1 MNREITLSGT
11 VYRVTTNSEDA
22 CISLAREQITDRID
36 EITVSIRFPEPQEPN
51 SVSVSWTM
59 PAKDMY
65 AVWATTFGYNVLP
78 LRVDWSKR
86 TTEARLASH
95 APLQSIF
102 SQSGRNRLTLALSDA
117 SVSSRLRTGVNE
129 ERADMTCELQLF
141 TESPR
146 EILQEYSVRLRVD
159 TTDEPYYETLK
170 RVERWWGEACGYPC
184 AYIPEAAKRA
194 MYSTWYSYHQRTIPE
209 ELLRECRMA
218 KALGMESIIV
228 DDGWQTDD
236 GSRGYSYCGDWRP
249 TPAKIPD
256 MKQFVDDVHA
266 IGLKF
271 ILWYSVPYVGV
282 MSEAYERFKD
292 MKLYQV
298 GSGERSWMALDPRF
312 PEVRRYLVDTY
323 RNAMLDWGLD
333 GFKLDFIDSMRA
345 RPETP
350 KSDPRWDI
358 PTLNE
363 AIDTLLAEITREL
376 RAINPDVLIEFRQAY
391 VGPVIRKHGNMF
403 RVGDCPADSILNR
416 INTVQLRYLLG
427 ESAVHSDMLMWHY
440 EDTPEA
446 AAKQII
452 ASLFS
457 VLQISVRLAEI
468 PESHMRMLRN
478 YMDFWNA
485 NREILLDGA
494 LRAYH
499 PEAQFS
505 LVEAEKDNAL
515 VAVAYLRTPVTLE
528 KPYGRVAVV
537 NGSGEKGVLLET
549 PENARYAYTVFDCM
563 GEILST
569 GKLAEKS
576 LAALDVPDSGRVE
589 LTLCS

>member
-1 MNREITLSGT
+1 MNQEIILNGT

-36 EITVSIRFPEPQEPN
+36 EITVSIRFPEPQEPH

-65 AVWATTFGYNVLP
+65 AAWTTTFGYNVLP
-78 LRVDWSKR
+78 LRVEWNKR
-86 TTEARLASH
+86 TTDSRLAYN
-95 APLQSIF
+95 APVHMLF
-102 SQSGRNRLTLALSDA
+102 SQSGHNRLALALSDA
-117 SVSSRLRTGVNE
+117 SVASKLKTGMNE
-129 ERADMTCELQLF
+129 ERGEIMCELQLF

-170 RVERWWGEACGYPC
+170 RVEAWWREACGYPC

-218 KALGMESIIV
+218 KEMGMESIIV

-292 MKLYQV
+292 MQLYQV

-376 RAINPDVLIEFRQAY
+376 RAINPDVLIEFRQCY
-391 VGPVIRKHGNMF
+391 VGPVIRKYGNMF
-403 RVGDCPADSILNR
+403 RVGDCPADAIMNR
-416 INTVQLRYLLG
+416 VNTVQLRYLLG
-427 ESAVHSDMLMWHY
+427 KSAVHSDMLMWHY

-485 NREILLDGA
+485 NRELLLDGE

-528 KPYGRVAVV
+528 KPYLRVAVV